1 MSARKRGRESR
12 ANDWIDLVRRVVE
25 ARRLH
30 GQHGALPQCAEPS
43 HNSLPTT
50 TEDAIPGETRSR
62 RSRAWEFIKHRKTTE
77 PNGKPGQGPNEIQRT
92 EKRKVPRE
100 KCDRGCCVCQLWCFH
115 CSCWWIMRLYIILK
129 KKTCRLYYTLSYIC
143 IFLGQCLC
151 AVHLGTY
158 VEKHGATQA
167 HLQGELGWME
177 WLGWIWWMVSEC
189 VSAKYERWCSIEFP
203 RVEGI
208 EFELGWIWRD
218 QDRIW

>member
-129 KKTCRLYYTLSYIC
+129 KKHVDYTIPC
-143 IFLGQCLC
+143 HI
-151 AVHLGTY
+151 Y
-158 VEKHGATQA
+158 VYFWGNVCVQFTWEHMSRN
-167 HLQGELGWME
+167 ME
-177 WLGWIWWMVSEC
+177 QH
-189 VSAKYERWCSIEFP
+189 KPTF
-203 RVEGI
+203 RVN
-208 EFELGWIWRD
+208 
-218 QDRIW
+218 